1 MLEIITG
8 TLVDVAEKNTKGGK
22 AIIVD
27 ITRRVW
33 DSGVKSYVPGDTLSV
48 WYCNEATQRAQHV
61 LNKKQDYLNKTVI
74 LMANRE
80 DGNGK
85 TSYYGRLAP
94 TTYGLLRVPVQL
106 NPNATDED
114 FMNADMGIEDCMDA
128 GILDPMFSLNLEEKD
143 TAMMATNIWT
153 AISVLTAARKNS
165 ADYSDAIMTTLTDT
179 LTLLNKLVVP
189 PTAAYI
195 GMIMS
200 HTIYDQDRYP
210 NINLSITI
218 PTRSNGTTRGTQ
230 WCSCKVFAPNK
241 PDQKNTSAYARLKY
255 YLDKKVIKD
264 KDKIILYLSGEQE
277 RNGQPSFTCYAY
289 TRLP

>member
-8 TLVDVAEKNTKGGK
+8 TLVDVAEKQTRGGK
-22 AIIVD
+22 VIIVD

>member
-48 WYCNEATQRAQHV
+48 WYCNEATQRVQHV

-106 NPNATDED
+106 NPNATDDD

-128 GILDPMFSLNLEEKD
+128 GVLDPMFSLNLEEKD

-153 AISVLTAARKNS
+153 AISVLTAARKNGT
-165 ADYSDAIMTTLTDT
+165 DYSEDTMNTLTDT
-179 LTLLNKLVVP
+179 LTLLQKLVIP

-195 GMIMS
+195 GMMMS
-200 HTIYDQDRYP
+200 HTIYDKDRYP

-230 WCSCKVFAPNK
+230 WCNCKVFAPNK
-241 PDQKNTSAYARLKY
+241 PDPQNTSTYSRLKY

-289 TRLP
+289 TRL

>member
-8 TLVDVAEKNTKGGK
+8 TLVDVAEKNTKSGK

-48 WYCNEATQRAQHV
+48 WYCNDATQRAQHV

-80 DGNGK
+80 DSRGK
-85 TSYYGRLAP
+85 VSYYGRLAP

-106 NPNATDED
+106 NPDATDED

-128 GILDPMFSLNLEEKD
+128 GILDPMFSLDLEEKD
-143 TAMMATNIWT
+143 TALMANNIWT
-153 AISVLTAARKNS
+153 AISVLTAARKNNT
-165 ADYSDAIMTTLTDT
+165 DYSEATLKTLTDT
-179 LTLLNKLVVP
+179 LVLLNKLIVP

-195 GMIMS
+195 GMMMS
-200 HTIYDQDRYP
+200 HTIYDKDRYP
-210 NINLSITI
+210 NIGISITI
-218 PTRSNGTTRGTQ
+218 PTRSTGATRSTQ
-230 WCSCKVFAPNK
+230 WCNCKVFAPSK
-241 PDQKNTSAYARLKY
+241 PDPKNTSAYARLKY

-289 TRLP
+289 TRL

>member
-114 FMNADMGIEDCMDA
+114 FMNADMGIEDCMDV

-165 ADYSDAIMTTLTDT
+165 ADYSDAIMSTLTDT
-179 LTLLNKLVVP
+179 LTLLNKLVIP

-195 GMIMS
+195 GMMMS
-200 HTIYDQDRYP
+200 HTIYDKDKYP

-230 WCSCKVFAPNK
+230 WCNCKVFAPNK
-241 PDQKNTSAYARLKY
+241 PDPKNTSAYARLKY

-289 TRLP
+289 TRL